1 MRTPRDARIGVV
13 CAVVVA
19 LLLCQLPGAGS
30 EQAREPTADIDV
42 CEIAWYAWFYSHK
55 SDEVV
60 YQELLALPVSDDQD
74 PYPAFDVVVTVV
86 NRGTSANGRIRAR
99 VTLTYQLGPYP
110 RDDEAEG
117 STPEQRYIECKQA
130 AEWQKPE
137 WTAEV
142 EVPSVAPGRQRR
154 ARVATVRV
162 WDDCRRYWQR
172 GLWPYRARVAV
183 TLTPSAG
190 EQSLTASEMARELD
204 IDLGC

>member
-1 MRTPRDARIGVV
+1 VA
-13 CAVVVA
+13 A

-30 EQAREPTADIDV
+30 EQAPVPTADIDV
-42 CEIAWYAWFYSHK
+42 SDIAWYAWFYCYK

-60 YQELLALPVSDDQD
+60 YQELDVLPVSDDQD

-86 NRGTSANGRIRAR
+86 NRGTSVSGGIRAR
-99 VTLTYQLGPYP
+99 VTLTYQAGPYP
-110 RDDEAEG
+110 RDDEAKS

-142 EVPSVAPGRQRR
+142 EVPSVDPGSQRR
-154 ARVATVRV
+154 ARVATVPV
-162 WDDCRRYWQR
+162 WDDCRRYSER
-172 GLWPYRARVAV
+172 GLWPYRARLAV
-183 TLTPSAG
+183 NLTVITDDETLTGSRM
-190 EQSLTASEMARELD
+190 TRELD